1 MTGMSSFRHL
11 GSNDLITILRFAS
24 NFSIS
29 RRRMVVPIHKK
40 WEANVARLQIIQLD
54 RVLQL
59 VAYFKDFPYG
69 TCMTFVLKTTDNF
82 ESLTRSEQYCIRIVD
97 AKFALPKRSTEKNHE
112 FICLDM
118 PEYPSEHDDITIGF
132 ESEAGEYHIDVDKAC
147 R

>member
-1 MTGMSSFRHL
+1 M
-11 GSNDLITILRFAS
+11 
-24 NFSIS
+24 
-29 RRRMVVPIHKK
+29 
-40 WEANVARLQIIQLD
+40 ARIQIVQLD
-54 RVLQL
+54 KVLQL

-97 AKFALPKRSTEKNHE
+97 AKFALPKRSTGKNHD

-132 ESEAGEYHIDVDKAC
+132 ENEAGEHHIDVNKAQS
-147 R
+147 